1 MVAAAASAAAA
12 APARAL
18 AALPSPRF
26 ARLGG
31 KLVCVA
37 KNYAAHKVEMG
48 GSPERLAA
56 PALFLKPA
64 SCVIRGGDGR
74 AVVRPRAVRELH
86 HEVELGVVVGR
97 RVPRGSLR
105 AADWR
110 AAIGGYV
117 LALDMTARDHQAA
130 AKAAGMPWTLGKCW
144 DSFAPLSAR
153 VLSARAVPDPHA
165 LELSLSVDGAER
177 QRASTAGMLHRVP
190 ELLEFAS
197 SVMSLERGDVLL
209 TGTPEGV
216 GPVRGG
222 NVMRAALRDLATGA
236 LLDECEFRVE
246 DEQPPAA

>member
-1 MVAAAASAAAA
+1 MPAASAASAAATA
-12 APARAL
+12 A
-18 AALPSPRF
+18 SPRF

-37 KNYAAHKVEMG
+37 KNYAAHALEMG
-48 GSPERLAA
+48 GSAARPAA
-56 PALFLKPA
+56 PSIFLKPH
-64 SCVIRGGDGR
+64 SSVIRGGDGR

-97 RVPRGSLR
+97 AVPRGSLR

-110 AAIGGYV
+110 GAVGGYV

-130 AKAAGMPWTLGKCW
+130 AKAAGAPWTLGKCW

-153 VLSARAVPDPHA
+153 VLAPSAVRDPHA

-177 QRASTAGMLHRVP
+177 QRASTAGMLFRVP
-190 ELLEFAS
+190 ELLAHAA

-222 NVMRAALRDLATGA
+222 NVMRAALRDLSGGGA
-236 LLDECEFRVE
+236 GVLLDEMEFRVE
-246 DEQPPAA
+246 DEAEEAAA

>member
-64 SCVIRGGDGR
+64 SCVIRVGDGR

-97 RVPRGSLR
+97 APR
-105 AADWR
+105 
-110 AAIGGYV
+110 
-117 LALDMTARDHQAA
+117 
-130 AKAAGMPWTLGKCW
+130 
-144 DSFAPLSAR
+144 
-153 VLSARAVPDPHA
+153 
-165 LELSLSVDGAER
+165 
-177 QRASTAGMLHRVP
+177 
-190 ELLEFAS
+190 
-197 SVMSLERGDVLL
+197 
-209 TGTPEGV
+209 
-216 GPVRGG
+216 
-222 NVMRAALRDLATGA
+222 TGA
-236 LLDECEFRVE
+236 R
-246 DEQPPAA
+246 PSAATCSRST